1 MALQSIRGVAGT
13 WVAKILFVLLILSF
27 AAWGIGDFIRRGP
40 TIAVAEVAGEDIA
53 DAEVRQAVE
62 ADMERARRTF
72 GGQLSAEQ
80 ARMMGI
86 ADRAVERLIT
96 GRSLDHK
103 ARALGLAAG
112 DQLVRQSITE
122 DPSFRGAGGSFD
134 RLVFERVLQQ
144 NRLGEGQYVALM
156 RTDLVRGQVTGPVL
170 AGAAAPQ
177 VLVDALYA
185 HRAEKRVARYVVIP
199 PTLAPAPAAPD
210 DAAIAEFHQRN
221 SDRFSTPEYRAI
233 SYIAITVDAFAATIA
248 INDQQI
254 ADEYKARKDE
264 LGTPAR
270 RRFKQFVVASDAD
283 AQAAVAAAR
292 DKTGDAAIEA
302 AVKAAKDATI
312 IDLGEQVPADLS
324 RLLGKDAVDAM
335 FAAPIG
341 TVAGP
346 AASALGK
353 HVFVALSGTPAKTPS
368 LDEAKEQLRKDL
380 QRKHAVDSIIN
391 LTNSVDDALG
401 GGAKLEDVAQKFGLK
416 LEKVP
421 AIDREGRP
429 PGPADRTPEPVALAV
444 QAQTFLQTS
453 FETEVGQDSLLT
465 ETQNGDYFVLRVDA
479 VTPPAVRPIAEVRA
493 KVVEAIMAERRAAA
507 LDAMAK
513 DLLGK
518 IQAGASLADV
528 AKPLK
533 LDVKETAPFTRDGR
547 ATGEA
552 PPPAI
557 VSRMFEIAVGASE
570 RASGAGGAVLATLT
584 EIRPADLKAEAAQ
597 VGRQAELLRSAVSD
611 DLLAQLAAAV
621 RADANAK
628 IDQRALQRLFAGSD
642 G

>member
-13 WVAKILFVLLILSF
+13 WVAKILFILLILSF

-40 TIAVAEVAGEDIA
+40 TIPVAEVAGEEIG

-62 ADMERARRTF
+62 SDMERARRAF

-80 ARMMGI
+80 ARLMGI

-103 ARALGLAAG
+103 ARRLGLAAG
-112 DQLVRQSITE
+112 DDLVRRSITE
-122 DPSFRGAGGSFD
+122 DPAFRGTGGGFD

-156 RTDLVRGQVTGPVL
+156 RTDIVRGQITGPVM
-170 AGAAAPQ
+170 AGVTAPQ
-177 VLVDALYA
+177 ALVDALYR
-185 HRAEKRVARYVVIP
+185 HRAEKRVARFILVP
-199 PTLAPAPAAPD
+199 PEKAPAPASPS
-210 DAAIAEFHQRN
+210 DAEIAEFHQKN
-221 SDRFSTPEYRAI
+221 GDRFSTPEYRSI
-233 SYIAITVDAFAATIA
+233 SYVAITVDAFAASIS

-270 RRFKQFVVASDAD
+270 RRLKQFVVASDAE

-292 DKTGDAAIEA
+292 DKTGEPAIEA
-302 AVKAAKDATI
+302 ASKAAKDATI
-312 IDLGEQVPADLS
+312 IDLGEQAPADLV
-324 RLLGKDAVDAM
+324 RLLGREAVDTM

-341 TVAGP
+341 AVAGP
-346 AASALGK
+346 AVSPLGR
-353 HVFVALSGTPAKTPS
+353 HVFVAISGTPAKTPT

-380 QRKHAVDSIIN
+380 QRKQAVDSIIN

-401 GGAKLEDVAQKFGLK
+401 GGAKIEDVAQKFGLK
-416 LEKVP
+416 LEKIP

-429 PGPADRTPEPVALAV
+429 PASIDKTPEPLALPV
-444 QAQTFLQTS
+444 LAQTFLQAA
-453 FETEVGQDSLLT
+453 FDTEVGQDSLLT
-465 ETQNGDYFVLRVDA
+465 ETPNGDYFVLRVDA

-493 KVVEAIMAERRAAA
+493 RVVEAIMAERRAAA
-507 LDAMAK
+507 LDTLSKELLDKLRSGTTVEDIAK
-513 DLLGK
+513 T
-518 IQAGASLADV
+518 
-528 AKPLK
+528 LK
-533 LDVKETAPFTRDGR
+533 LEVKETGPFTRDGR
-547 ATGEA
+547 SSGEP

-557 VSRMFEIAVGASE
+557 VGRMFDLAVGGSE
-570 RASGAGGAVLATLT
+570 RAVGPAGAHLATLK
-584 EIRPADLKAEAAQ
+584 EVRPADLTAESAQ
-597 VGRQAELLRSAVSD
+597 LARQAELLRSAVAD
-611 DLLAQLAAAV
+611 DFLAQLAAAV
-621 RADANAK
+621 RIEAEAK